1 MVDVFDDDGGELA
14 NAGLDAT
21 VTVGLAAVITG
32 FGAVT
37 SGLPVDDD
45 NDDGSDLF
53 TVDEDDKG
61 NVDLFEDVEKFV
73 STAKSGFLKVRSL
86 LAPPVADL

>member
-21 VTVGLAAVITG
+21 VTVGLAVITG